1 MKKDENKLQRTR
13 SRSLAAKRHCFDFID
28 GYQKSVVPIFKFSK
42 SGTIELIGT
51 GFFVAI
57 NGIMA
62 TAKHVFEGNDIHQ
75 SDKFEILQECGK
87 EIYTRPIKKIISH
100 PSKDLAIAQL
110 DDPHDFCSDCS
121 NHPIVS
127 TMELPPEKNEVV
139 ASFSFS
145 HTVVHEPEPFKFS
158 DGKALAQRIRY
169 RSHWEIG
176 LAEDSHPD
184 GFMIIEGPCFTTSI
198 FVEGR
203 GSGGP
208 VYNSNGFVIG
218 LNSTGF
224 AQNEGL
230 PHSTASSIGGI
241 LDLKIGNKTI
251 REIRK
256 ESIMLWP
263 NKPIAIRRSLFK

>member
-1 MKKDENKLQRTR
+1 MKKDEEKLQQTR
-13 SRSLAAKRHCFDFID
+13 PRSLASKRHRFDFID

-51 GFFVAI
+51 GFFVAV

-62 TAKHVFEGNDIHQ
+62 TAKHVFEGNDIQQ
-75 SDKFEILQECGK
+75 SDKFEILQECGN
-87 EIYTRPIKKIISH
+87 EIYKRPIKNIIGH
-100 PSKDLAIAQL
+100 PSKDLAITQL
-110 DDPHDFCSDCS
+110 DNPHDSCSDCS

-127 TMELPPEKNEVV
+127 IMELPPEKNEVV

-145 HTVVHEPEPFKFS
+145 HTVVHEPEPYKFS
-158 DGKALAQRIRY
+158 DGKALAQLVRY

-176 LAEDSHPD
+176 LAEDFYPD
-184 GFMIIEGPCFTTSI
+184 GLMFVEGPCFTTSI

-208 VYNSNGFVIG
+208 VFNSNGFVIG

-224 AQNEGL
+224 AQDEGL
-230 PHSTASSIGGI
+230 PHSTASCICSI
-241 LDLKIGNKTI
+241 LDLKIGNQTI
-251 REIRK
+251 RENRK
-256 ESIMLWP
+256 ETSKLWP
-263 NKPIAIRRSLFK
+263 NKPIALRQSLFK